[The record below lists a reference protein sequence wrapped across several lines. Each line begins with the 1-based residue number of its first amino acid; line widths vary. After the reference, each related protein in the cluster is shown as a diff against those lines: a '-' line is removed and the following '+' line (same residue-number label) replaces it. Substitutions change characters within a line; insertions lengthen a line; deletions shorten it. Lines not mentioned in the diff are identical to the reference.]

1 MNKDYAMM
9 SEDYVVTYNW
19 ETGESTKSN
28 GKELSN
34 MVALD
39 IITKVN
45 KYIYDNGIG
54 SARYVKLSREHFEVL
69 KMFRQN
75 EMRVYELPNTEPR
88 PISVYYFYG
97 VMLCPT
103 KSVKEIEEI
112 EVF

>member
-1 MNKDYAMM
+1 MNEDYVAM
-9 SEDYVVTYNW
+9 SEDYIVTYNW
-19 ETGESTKSN
+19 ETGESTRSN

-34 MVALD
+34 MIALE

-45 KYIYDNGIG
+45 KYTYDNGIN
-54 SARYVKLSREHFEVL
+54 SAGYAKLSREHFEIL

-103 KSVKEIEEI
+103 SNIKDIDQI